1 MMKLKLNSDID
12 TDFVRFK
19 VQRKFDKAP
28 HPFKTFEE
36 FLVDVYIHEHSN
48 YERVMWSF
56 WKRSKGYCLK
66 EMSNLLVEIS
76 TIDKDLTWQCIET
89 LKRYETT
96 YKEHHKRSRLVQS
109 DNSMSLVRR
118 VA

>member
-1 MMKLKLNSDID
+1 
-12 TDFVRFK
+12 
-19 VQRKFDKAP
+19 
-28 HPFKTFEE
+28 
-36 FLVDVYIHEHSN
+36 
-48 YERVMWSF
+48 
-56 WKRSKGYCLK
+56 
-66 EMSNLLVEIS
+66 MSNLLVEIS